1 MTAAPP
7 AVLDTDMLSEVMRV
21 RDPHVLDSAKHYLA
35 EHGRF
40 TFSIITRYEILRGL
54 KAREATRQVAL
65 FERQCAR
72 SIVLPLT
79 DQIIV
84 QATDI
89 YAGLYK
95 HGELV
100 SDADI
105 LIAATAVVHG
115 LILIT
120 GNVGHFQRI
129 PGLQVLSWRST

>member
-1 MTAAPP
+1 M
-7 AVLDTDMLSEVMRV
+7 
-21 RDPHVLDSAKHYLA
+21 
-35 EHGRF
+35 
-40 TFSIITRYEILRGL
+40 
-54 KAREATRQVAL
+54 
-65 FERQCAR
+65 
-72 SIVLPLT
+72 
-79 DQIIV
+79 

-95 HGELV
+95 HGELI

>member
-1 MTAAPP
+1 MTATSP
-7 AVLDTDMLSEVMRV
+7 ALLDTDMLSEVMRA
-21 RDPHVLDSAKHYLA
+21 RDPHVLDMARHYLA

-72 SIVLPLT
+72 SVVLPLT

-105 LIAATAVVHG
+105 LIAATAVVHDFT
-115 LILIT
+115 LIT

-129 PGLQVLSWRST
+129 PGLQVLSWRSA

>member
-1 MTAAPP
+1 LSIFCNFVTAPY
-7 AVLDTDMLSEVMRV
+7 AVSGISPV
-21 RDPHVLDSAKHYLA
+21 K
-35 EHGRF
+35 
-40 TFSIITRYEILRGL
+40 
-54 KAREATRQVAL
+54 L
-65 FERQCAR
+65 FFDNG
-72 SIVLPLT
+72 LT

>member
-1 MTAAPP
+1 MTATPP
-7 AVLDTDMLSEVMRV
+7 AVLDTDMLSEVMRA
-21 RDPHVLDSAKHYLA
+21 RDPHVLDSAQHYLA

-54 KAREATRQVAL
+54 KAREATRQAAL

-89 YAGLYK
+89 YAAFTST
-95 HGELV
+95 E
-100 SDADI
+100 SWS
-105 LIAATAVVHG
+105 ATQ
-115 LILIT
+115 I
-120 GNVGHFQRI
+120 
-129 PGLQVLSWRST
+129 S